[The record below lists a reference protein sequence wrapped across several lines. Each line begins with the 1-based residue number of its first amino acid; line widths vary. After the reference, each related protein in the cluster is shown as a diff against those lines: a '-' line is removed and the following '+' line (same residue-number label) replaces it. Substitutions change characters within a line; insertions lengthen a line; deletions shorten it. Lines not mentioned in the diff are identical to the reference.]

1 MAPRKRSRSTS
12 RRKKVTN
19 KRSRSTSR
27 KRVVRR
33 KRSKSR
39 SRKRSRSKSRSR
51 KRSRSKS
58 RSRKRKRS
66 SSKGRKKLGRKMKKG
81 EGYCVKCKTARDIK
95 NPRVV
100 TMKNGRKA
108 MRGNCP
114 VCGTGMFRIM

>member
-1 MAPRKRSRSTS
+1 MPVRRKRSRSTS
-12 RRKKVTN
+12 RRKRTVRK
-19 KRSRSTSR
+19 RSTSR

-39 SRKRSRSKSRSR
+39 SRKRKRSKSRSR
-51 KRSRSKS
+51 KRSRSK
-58 RSRKRKRS
+58 
-66 SSKGRKKLGRKMKKG
+66 SKGRKKLGRKMKKG
-81 EGYCVKCKTARDIK
+81 EGYCVKCKGARMIK
-95 NPRVV
+95 GARVV